1 MRINSAFSLNKKTI
15 FVAGHN
21 GLLGSS
27 ICRRLLNEDVEVIT
41 VNRNELDLTR
51 QSDVEHWFDL
61 NRPDIVI
68 IAAAKVGGIYANDN
82 YPGDFIYQNL
92 AIETNLIH
100 SAYLYNV
107 EKLIML
113 GSSCSYPK
121 LSPQPIPESAL
132 LDGKPEP
139 TNQWYSV
146 AKIAGIKLC
155 EAYRKQYECDFISI
169 LPANLYGPG
178 DNFDPDN
185 SHVIP
190 GLIRRFYNAVQ
201 KNIPVETIWGTG
213 TPLRELMYVD
223 DASDAIVFL
232 IKNYSSGEVINVGTG
247 VEMSI
252 SDIASTVSG
261 VVGFNGKL
269 VFDTSKPDGAPR
281 KVLDVSKIFDLG
293 WRPKVNFED
302 GIEITYKWFINNKV
316 V

>member
-15 FVAGHN
+15 FVAGLN

>member
-1 MRINSAFSLNKKTI
+1 MSTDNIFSLNKKKV
-15 FVAGHN
+15 FVAGHK

-27 ICRRLLNEDVEVIT
+27 ICRRLLDEGVEVVT
-41 VNRNELDLTR
+41 VDRSELDLTR
-51 QSDVEHWFDL
+51 QNNVESWFNL
-61 NRPDIVI
+61 NRPDVVI
-68 IAAAKVGGIYANDN
+68 IAAAKVGGIYANSN

-92 AIETNLIH
+92 AIEMNLIH
-100 SAYLYNV
+100 TSYLYNV

-132 LDGKPEP
+132 LDGKPES

-155 EAYRKQYECDFISI
+155 EAYRKQYKCDFISI

-185 SHVIP
+185 SHVVP
-190 GLIRRFYNAVQ
+190 GLIRRFYNAIQNEVF
-201 KNIPVETIWGTG
+201 VETIWGTG

-232 IKNYSSGEVINVGTG
+232 IKNYSSGDVINIGTG

-252 SDIASTVSG
+252 SDIATTVSK

-269 VFDTSKPDGAPR
+269 VFDISKPDGAPR
-281 KVLDVSKIFDLG
+281 KVLDISKISGLG
-293 WRPKVNFED
+293 WKSKTNFED
-302 GIEITYKWFINNKV
+302 GIEITYKWFVDNKV
-316 V
+316 I